1 MLKKCVNLLLCILMV
16 FNMCYIAK
24 SENLNENQYGKVFS
38 DEFGDYYEDED
49 LFIAAQKKD
58 NKYLALAVKYKDT
71 NVVKEYSDIAIP
83 ANIYSALSDIKNN
96 NLKLSNIYNVY
107 KEDNMLYATRSSWK
121 ENKCRELLK
130 EKANSDEYF
139 NKYLMGRYIDG
150 TFGTLYE
157 DMLFKIYYDS
167 GQYFRA
173 GTKLVTILATLG
185 IPGLNIKGIVEL
197 VLAANDVY
205 ELYKDTQI
213 DKYVADIN
221 YNREAIVH
229 DKVYNRAG
237 KTIHGEV
244 IFGDLGEL
252 YNEGRTRTVGY
263 FDDPERMIESAVYDY
278 KLGK

>member
-1 MLKKCVNLLLCILMV
+1 MLKKFINVLLCILMV
-16 FNMCYIAK
+16 LNICYVVK
-24 SENLNENQYGKVFS
+24 SESLNEKQYGKVFS
-38 DEFGDYYEDED
+38 DEFGDYYEDDD

-58 NKYLALAVKYKDT
+58 NKYLALAVKFKYN
-71 NVVKEYSDIAIP
+71 NVVKEYYDKAIA
-83 ANIYSALSDIKNN
+83 ANLYNVIHDIKNN
-96 NLKLSNIYNVY
+96 NLKWSSVY
-107 KEDNMLYATRSSWK
+107 KEDSMLYATRSSWK
-121 ENKCRELLK
+121 ENKCREFLK

-157 DMLFKIYYDS
+157 DMLFKVYYDN
-167 GQYFRA
+167 GHYFRA
-173 GTKLVTILATLG
+173 GTKLVTILVTLG
-185 IPGLNIKGIVEL
+185 TPGLNIKSIVEL
-197 VLAANDVY
+197 VLSAKDVY

-237 KTIHGEV
+237 KTLHGEV

-252 YNEGRTRTVGY
+252 YNEVRVRKVGY

>member
-1 MLKKCVNLLLCILMV
+1 MV
-16 FNMCYIAK
+16 LNICYVVK
-24 SENLNENQYGKVFS
+24 SESLNEKQYGKVFS
-38 DEFGDYYEDED
+38 DEFGDYYEDDD

-58 NKYLALAVKYKDT
+58 NKYLALAVKFKYN
-71 NVVKEYSDIAIP
+71 NVVKEYYDKAIA
-83 ANIYSALSDIKNN
+83 ANLYNVIHDIKNN
-96 NLKLSNIYNVY
+96 NLKWSSVY
-107 KEDNMLYATRSSWK
+107 KEDSMLYATRSSWK
-121 ENKCRELLK
+121 ENKCREFLK

-157 DMLFKIYYDS
+157 DMLFKVYYDN
-167 GQYFRA
+167 GHYFRA
-173 GTKLVTILATLG
+173 GTKLVTILVTLG
-185 IPGLNIKGIVEL
+185 TPGLNIKSIVEL
-197 VLAANDVY
+197 VLSAKDVY

-237 KTIHGEV
+237 KTLHGEV

-252 YNEGRTRTVGY
+252 YNEVRVRKVGY

>member
-1 MLKKCVNLLLCILMV
+1 
-16 FNMCYIAK
+16 MCYVAK
-24 SENLNENQYGKVFS
+24 SENLNEHQYGKVFS

-71 NVVKEYSDIAIP
+71 NVVKEYSDEAIP
-83 ANIYSALSDIKNN
+83 ANIYNLLYDIKNN
-96 NLKLSNIYNVY
+96 KLKWSSVY
-107 KEDNMLYATRSSWK
+107 EKDNMLYATRSSSSQ
-121 ENKCRELLK
+121 ENECRELLK
-130 EKANSDEYF
+130 IKANSDEYF

-157 DMLFKIYYDS
+157 DMMFKVYYDT
-167 GQYFRA
+167 GKYFRA
-173 GTKLVTILATLG
+173 GTKLVTIVATLG
-185 IPGLNIKGIVEL
+185 VPGLNIKGIVEV
-197 VLAANDVY
+197 VLAANDIF
-205 ELYKDTQI
+205 ELYKDTQF
-213 DKYVADIN
+213 DVYVADIN

-237 KTIHGEV
+237 KTIHGKV
-244 IFGDLGEL
+244 VFADINGTYKEL
-252 YNEGRTRTVGY
+252 SIRKAGY

>member
-1 MLKKCVNLLLCILMV
+1 
-16 FNMCYIAK
+16 MCYVAK

-71 NVVKEYSDIAIP
+71 NVVKEYSDEAIP
-83 ANIYSALSDIKNN
+83 ANIYNLLYDIKNN
-96 NLKLSNIYNVY
+96 KLKWSSVY
-107 KEDNMLYATRSSWK
+107 EKDNMLYATRSSSSQ
-121 ENKCRELLK
+121 ENECRELLK
-130 EKANSDEYF
+130 IKANSDEYF

-157 DMLFKIYYDS
+157 DMMFKVYYDT
-167 GQYFRA
+167 GKYFRA
-173 GTKLVTILATLG
+173 GTKLVTIVATLG
-185 IPGLNIKGIVEL
+185 VPGLNIKGIVEV
-197 VLAANDVY
+197 VLAANDIF
-205 ELYKDTQI
+205 ELYKDTQF
-213 DKYVADIN
+213 DVYVADIN

-237 KTIHGEV
+237 KTIHGKV
-244 IFGDLGEL
+244 VFADINGTYKEL
-252 YNEGRTRTVGY
+252 SIRKAGY

>member
-16 FNMCYIAK
+16 FNMCYVAK

-71 NVVKEYSDIAIP
+71 NVVKEYSDEAIP
-83 ANIYSALSDIKNN
+83 ANIYNLLYDIKNN
-96 NLKLSNIYNVY
+96 KLKWSSVY
-107 KEDNMLYATRSSWK
+107 EKDNMLYATRSSSSQ
-121 ENKCRELLK
+121 ENECRELLK
-130 EKANSDEYF
+130 IKANSDEYF

-157 DMLFKIYYDS
+157 DMMFKVYYDT
-167 GQYFRA
+167 GKYFRA
-173 GTKLVTILATLG
+173 GTKLVTIVATLG
-185 IPGLNIKGIVEL
+185 VPGLNIKGIVEV
-197 VLAANDVY
+197 VLAANDIF
-205 ELYKDTQI
+205 ELYKDTQF
-213 DKYVADIN
+213 DVYVADIN

-237 KTIHGEV
+237 KTIHGKV
-244 IFGDLGEL
+244 VFADINGTYKEL
-252 YNEGRTRTVGY
+252 SIRKAGY

>member
-1 MLKKCVNLLLCILMV
+1 MLKKFINVLLCILMV
-16 FNMCYIAK
+16 LNICYVVK
-24 SENLNENQYGKVFS
+24 SESLNEKQYGKVFS
-38 DEFGDYYEDED
+38 DEFGDYYEDDD

-58 NKYLALAVKYKDT
+58 NKYLALAVKFKHN
-71 NVVKEYSDIAIP
+71 NVIKEYYDKAIA
-83 ANIYSALSDIKNN
+83 ANLYNVIHDIKNN
-96 NLKLSNIYNVY
+96 NLKWSSVY
-107 KEDNMLYATRSSWK
+107 KEDSMLYATRSSWK
-121 ENKCRELLK
+121 ENKCREFLK

-157 DMLFKIYYDS
+157 DMLFKVYYDN
-167 GQYFRA
+167 GYYFRA
-173 GTKLVTILATLG
+173 GTKLVTILVTLG
-185 IPGLNIKGIVEL
+185 TPGLNIKSIVEL
-197 VLAANDVY
+197 VLSAKDVY

-237 KTIHGEV
+237 KTVHGEV

-252 YNEGRTRTVGY
+252 YNEVRVRKVGY